1 MSEVRLESNDRGG
14 FSRLVVLEGGPKE
27 DEGVTETVGSFWKRH
42 FSGKDAAD
50 YDIAHNGVPKPL
62 DTTLLRHKDGFTV
75 GVRKQDG
82 GS

>member
-14 FSRLVVLEGGPKE
+14 FSRQVSLEGGRVDNTE
-27 DEGVTETVGSFWKRH
+27 VTETIGSFWKRH
-42 FSGKDAAD
+42 FPDQNPAD
-50 YDIAHNGVPKPL
+50 YDIAHNGVPKPS
-62 DTTLLRHKDGFTV
+62 DSTLLRHGDGFTV